1 VGRQK
6 TPRRPQDGVQ
16 PDGRESGD
24 GSTHM
29 AVTETFGEDG
39 NVGGQRQLNTTSQAN
54 GSKFKEMKYR
64 HIEM

>member
-1 VGRQK
+1 
-6 TPRRPQDGVQ
+6 
-16 PDGRESGD
+16 
-24 GSTHM
+24 M